1 MASDESL
8 QFLEHLRRND
18 HLAKTAASGGQP
30 IEQGAALRPQSKLWE
45 LTSLSAGDFADEAA
59 RFAGLTRVT
68 LQELLSAPALNEAF
82 SQRFLREMTVFPYQ
96 TADGRAALAV
106 ADPTDRAAQR
116 AAEIVLRRDVT
127 ITVASVEDLSV
138 VLDRRLGEDSAEPAD
153 AAGGLVLREDD
164 IESLRDLASGAP
176 VVRAVN
182 DLLEKAVELRASDI
196 HIEPFQTG
204 LVVRMRVDGL
214 LRPVAAPAGVLPQAL
229 ISRIKIVANLN
240 IAERRLPQDGAAR
253 LRVGRTDI
261 DIRVAIMPMQHGES
275 AVVRIL
281 PKDRNLL
288 VVDRLGF
295 SPADE
300 VKLRRLLKL
309 PHGMIVVTGPTGS
322 GKTTTLATVLSILNE
337 PGRKILT
344 VEDPV
349 EYDIPGVNQAQVK
362 PAIGLT
368 FAAALRSFV
377 RQDPDVIMVGEIRD
391 NETAHVAIHAA
402 LTGHL
407 VLTTL
412 HTESAPA
419 AVPRLLDLGVEGYL
433 LRSTLRAV
441 VAQRLVRHLCERCKT
456 PKTLTDADIAE
467 DPRLAE
473 LGFRAGEVLQSPCG
487 CERCSGTGYRGR
499 LGVFEMLE
507 MTDEIRS
514 LIGERTDGHKIDEA
528 AIRAGMTTMIGRR
541 HREMPRRPDIAG
553 GTASRHHGALRSD
566 HAELPLPGPDAE
578 RRGRERHA
586 LGADGRRGRP
596 PHRISPPVADRD
608 RRGQEGYGREQRQF
622 RPVRPAK
629 PGGGDDVHARSCAA
643 LEGQCAAGR
652 RARTVGE

>member
-1 MASDESL
+1 MAAPRWRL
-8 QFLEHLRRND
+8 
-18 HLAKTAASGGQP
+18 P
-30 IEQGAALRPQSKLWE
+30 IRP
-45 LTSLSAGDFADEAA
+45 T
-59 RFAGLTRVT
+59 
-68 LQELLSAPALNEAF
+68 
-82 SQRFLREMTVFPYQ
+82 
-96 TADGRAALAV
+96 
-106 ADPTDRAAQR
+106 RAAQR

-127 ITVASVEDLSV
+127 IKVASVEDLSV
-138 VLDRRLGEDSAEPAD
+138 VLDRRLGEDMTEPAD
-153 AAGGLVLREDD
+153 LASQLLPREDD

-214 LRPVAAPAGVLPQAL
+214 LRPVVAPAGVLPQAL

-275 AVVRIL
+275 AVIRIL
-281 PKDRNLL
+281 PKDRGLL
-288 VVDRLGF
+288 MVEKLGF
-295 SPADE
+295 SPADD

-377 RQDPDVIMVGEIRD
+377 RQDPDVIMVGEVRD
-391 NETAHVAIHAA
+391 NETAHVAVHAA

-412 HTESAPA
+412 HTESAAA

-456 PKTLTDADIAE
+456 PKPLSDAEFAE

-473 LGFRAGEVLQSPCG
+473 LGFRAGEILHAPCG

-499 LGVFEMLE
+499 LGVFEILE
-507 MTDEIRS
+507 LTDEVRS
-514 LIGERTDGHKIDEA
+514 LIGEKTDGHKIDQV
-528 AIRAGMTTMIGRR
+528 AIAAGMTTMVADGVAKCR
-541 HREMPRRPDIAG
+541 AG
-553 GTASRHHGALRSD
+553 LTSP
-566 HAELPLPGPDAE
+566 AELL
-578 RRGRERHA
+578 R
-586 LGADGRRGRP
+586 
-596 PHRISPPVADRD
+596 VTT
-608 RRGQEGYGREQRQF
+608 
-622 RPVRPAK
+622 
-629 PGGGDDVHARSCAA
+629 AR
-643 LEGQCAAGR
+643 
-652 RARTVGE
+652 